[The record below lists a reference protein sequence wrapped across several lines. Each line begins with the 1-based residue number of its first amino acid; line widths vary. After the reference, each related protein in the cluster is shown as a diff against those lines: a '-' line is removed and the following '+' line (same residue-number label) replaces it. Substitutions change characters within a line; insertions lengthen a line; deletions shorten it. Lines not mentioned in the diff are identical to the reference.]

1 MTPFQG
7 LGNVGLIP
15 RAALRLPWAFASPRL
30 WRSRNEIN
38 SARCC
43 PGLLPRRAFGAP
55 EVKSIP
61 QGVALGF
68 FLVAPLAL
76 QKRNQF
82 HKAPPRAFSSPR
94 LWRSRINGPFS
105 HIEPQTQ

>member
-30 WRSRNEIN
+30 WRSRSEIN

-43 PGLLPRRAFGAP
+43 PGLFPCCALGAP
-55 EVKSIP
+55 EKKSIP
-61 QGVALGF
+61 QGAAQSL
-68 FLVAPLAL
+68 FLAAPLAL
-76 QKRNQF
+76 KD
-82 HKAPPRAFSSPR
+82 
-94 LWRSRINGPFS
+94 
-105 HIEPQTQ
+105 